1 MKTNF
6 WSLIAE
12 YQIEI
17 PIIQR
22 DYAQGR
28 PLERRIADAFI
39 NAIYDS
45 IKNGKKLSL
54 DFIYGKIDQGKL
66 IPIDGQQRLTTLW
79 LLHWYLALKED
90 RLNKDLKDRLS
101 RFSYETRLSSQDFCK
116 KLINEGVQYE
126 KGKEISKAIKN
137 CKWFFLSWE
146 RDPTVSNMLNMLDII
161 QENFGK
167 EENEL
172 LDKLIGG
179 QSVIEFYFLPLE
191 EFALTDELY
200 IKMNARGKPL
210 TFLEH
215 FKALFSKD
223 LTNDEKKKF
232 DNEWLEIFWKIEKMQ
247 SQKISPQFVDKK
259 YFSFLENL
267 VFLLNVEAHH
277 ENLISEEKDIMD
289 SYEIFKMWDD
299 EKKTRDGQSDLKV
312 STFTEENIRN
322 IVLCL
327 DCLTHYSESVSNLFG
342 KHKVLRRLI
351 EPFKNIFLDFLK
363 PHRGD
368 DSGSTINYQ
377 ERCRFYALYKYFI
390 RDHALNENNKEMF
403 KRWARIALNLINNT
417 RIDEPMDFYRA
428 IRSLKELSNHIND
441 IYEYLL
447 SGDSKV
453 DFFLG
458 IQTDEEKK
466 KVKLIMEDPNWEE
479 LIVDVETHS
488 YFNGQIGFILEYSK
502 DRQGGY
508 DQKKFRYYGER
519 LKELFSNNELFS
531 NGDRGKNDLF
541 ERALLAKG
549 NYLVKDGMNYTFC
562 NFEGGLRA
570 KMDNWRKVFNDDIK
584 SQYLKNL
591 LDELTSKNIEED
603 LNRII
608 EKFGED
614 DWRKYFIKNPNNLA
628 YCKNRKIRA
637 DRDELNHE
645 NFPKI
650 YLLMKEKL
658 SGRHAELYTY
668 DLFNRHLKGREGLQD
683 RADYIYSTD
692 LEEPY
697 IEIKRGNEIIEIRAD
712 KDSFLIKRGQNL
724 TKKALSKVQE
734 ILDEVVDDAPK
745 AQLK

>member
-6 WSLIAE
+6 WSLITE

-28 PLERRIADAFI
+28 PQERRIAETFMDAI
-39 NAIYDS
+39 SDS
-45 IKNGKKLSL
+45 LKNDKKLSL
-54 DFIYGKIDQGKL
+54 DFIYGKTNRGKL
-66 IPIDGQQRLTTLW
+66 VPIDGQQRLTTLW
-79 LLHWYLALKED
+79 LLHWYLALKEN
-90 RLNKDLKDRLS
+90 RLTEDVKERLTK
-101 RFSYETRLSSQDFCK
+101 FSYETRLSSQDFCK
-116 KLINEGVQYE
+116 KLINGPVKYE
-126 KGKEISKAIKN
+126 KERDISKTIRD

-146 RDPTVSNMLNMLDII
+146 RDPTVLSMLNMLDII
-161 QENFGK
+161 HEKLKN
-167 EENEL
+167 NSDAL
-172 LDKLIGG
+172 LDKLI
-179 QSVIEFYFLPLE
+179 SEESLVEFYFLPLE
-191 EFALTDELY
+191 EFDLTDELY

-210 TFLEH
+210 TALEYL
-215 FKALFSKD
+215 KAQLSEI
-223 LTNDEKKKF
+223 LSSEEKMKF
-232 DNEWLEIFWKIEKMQ
+232 DNEWLDIFWQIEK
-247 SQKISPQFVDKK
+247 SKNGKVSPLEVDRK
-259 YFSFLENL
+259 FFNFWGNICFLLVVEADLEN
-267 VFLLNVEAHH
+267 FLSDDDNFVETY
-277 ENLISEEKDIMD
+277 N
-289 SYEIFKMWDD
+289 IFNIWDK
-299 EKKTRDGQSDLKV
+299 EKKLSSEYTAPRV
-312 STFTEENIRN
+312 FTEENISN
-322 IVLCL
+322 IAICL
-327 DCLTHYSESVSNLFG
+327 DCLKGYNEKLDELFDSDKIG
-342 KHKVLRRLI
+342 VKLI
-351 EPFKNIFLDFLK
+351 EPFKSIFVDFLK
-363 PHRGD
+363 PHRD
-368 DSGSTINYQ
+368 DEGRITVNYQ

-390 RDHALNENNKEMF
+390 RNYALDENNKEIF

-502 DRQGGY
+502 DKQGGY

-519 LKELFSNNELFS
+519 LKELFSNHDLRES
-531 NGDRGKNDLF
+531 YLF

-562 NFEGGLRA
+562 NFEEGLRA

-584 SQYLKNL
+584 SQYLKYL
-591 LDELTSKNIEED
+591 LDELTSENIQED

-608 EKFGED
+608 ERFKED
-614 DWRKYFIKNPNNLA
+614 DWRKYFIKNPNNLG
-628 YCKNRKIRA
+628 YCEKKKIRA
-637 DRDELNHE
+637 NGDELNHE
-645 NFPKI
+645 RFPKI

-668 DLFNRHLKGREGLQD
+668 DLFNFYLEGREALQG
-683 RADYIYSTD
+683 RVDYIYSTD

-697 IEIKRGNEIIEIRAD
+697 IEIKWGNEIIEIKAD

-724 TKKALSKVQE
+724 TKKALSEVQE
-734 ILDEVVDDAPK
+734 ILNEISRDVPK
-745 AQLK
+745 TQLK